1 MRRAIDLIHFV
12 IREGMS
18 PDQVDHVKY
27 NNEDDHDNGKN
38 VDDRS
43 QPWWKNVL
51 HERRILVHSEF

>member
-18 PDQVDHVKY
+18 PDQVECEIYQYINICPPTRLNVKY
-27 NNEDDHDNGKN
+27 NNEDDDDNGKN

-43 QPWWKNVL
+43 QP
-51 HERRILVHSEF
+51 